1 MKKIICLLLLL
12 ISIGVSAQKGPGKI
26 GIVSYTYRNS
36 FPKNFEATLD
46 TIKAL
51 GINNIEFSS
60 LFGQTP
66 EKIREMLNARGMY
79 CTSYGVSYDDA
90 VNRTHEVGRI
100 AQVLG
105 AEYVRVAWLALK
117 EPLTASEAEKIAQNF
132 NTIGAILS
140 SGYDLTFCY
149 HNHGYEFG
157 AYEGGTLFDLIVK
170 KDGNVE
176 RIQHIKLQDETVEQF
191 NLLTDI
197 QPDSTVSPAP
207 ETKLLP
213 LEVKP
218 EAKTEL
224 AVIKPDTIYIPR
236 LLFGFNQSELTAEE
250 SGLFMQWLARLAI
263 KEVKTIR
270 LIGYTD
276 DIGTRKYNIRLSLNR
291 AKTIKALMVQKGIP
305 ESSISVEGKGNTDFI
320 APNKTAEGMDNP
332 EGRALNR
339 RVEIEIQ
346 FLDPKRFI
354 INNLINTNA
363 VAR

>member
-1 MKKIICLLLLL
+1 MMLVIID
-12 ISIGVSAQKGPGKI
+12 K
-26 GIVSYTYRNS
+26 
-36 FPKNFEATLD
+36 TLQD
-46 TIKAL
+46 TIDITTPDSTGNYSTYL
-51 GINNIEFSS
+51 YPGEFD
-60 LFGQTP
+60 
-66 EKIREMLNARGMY
+66 I
-79 CTSYGVSYDDA
+79 
-90 VNRTHEVGRI
+90 
-100 AQVLG
+100 
-105 AEYVRVAWLALK
+105 
-117 EPLTASEAEKIAQNF
+117 
-132 NTIGAILS
+132 
-140 SGYDLTFCY
+140 
-149 HNHGYEFG
+149 
-157 AYEGGTLFDLIVK
+157 IVK

-191 NLLTDI
+191 NLLTNI

-218 EAKTEL
+218 EAETEL
-224 AVIKPDTIYIPR
+224 AVIKPDTINIPR
-236 LLFGFNQSELTAEE
+236 LLFGFNQSKLTTEE

-276 DIGTRKYNIRLSLNR
+276 DIGTRKYNIRLSLKR